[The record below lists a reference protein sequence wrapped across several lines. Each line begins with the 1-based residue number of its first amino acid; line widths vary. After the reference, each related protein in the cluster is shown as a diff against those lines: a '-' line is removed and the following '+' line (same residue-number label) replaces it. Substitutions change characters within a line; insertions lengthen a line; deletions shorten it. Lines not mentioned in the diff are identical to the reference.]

1 LESFQNLPSLYYKST
16 TQAIFGIPKRTLIM
30 RYLFFAITAL
40 FLTACS
46 SSTLDQ
52 AFEARFHDGYYQ
64 KLFQEKEVSPK
75 ELFLINYGVIRQR
88 DYYNYAVEGKTYREI
103 LEQSKQFAGQGLPV
117 KMEYAD
123 YKKVEGLSITTEN
136 DGSSTMRPQEGSS
149 RLVKVFRFNA
159 TYENTSDKDMALLS
173 STFLIKGPYQEHIAT
188 VGYEVNCLL
197 EAGAK
202 VPMGFLVEAKAIRD
216 NVLYA
221 SNYET
226 KQVDLE
232 TLLYNLEVE
241 AVGQE
246 VSSETAYFNDCIRS
260 EARRTPFKVIDYEK
274 DMKQEDWIVMDDSGK
289 IISLKI
295 QPTYLEAEYSD
306 EPIDMNEL
314 Q

>member
-1 LESFQNLPSLYYKST
+1 
-16 TQAIFGIPKRTLIM
+16 M
-30 RYLFFAITAL
+30 RYFFFVVIAILFST
-40 FLTACS
+40 CS
-46 SSTLDQ
+46 SSTLDKP
-52 AFEARFHDGYYQ
+52 FETRFHDGYYQ
-64 KLFQEKEVSPK
+64 KLFQEKEVSSE

-88 DYYNYAVEGKTYREI
+88 DYYNYEVEGKTYSEI
-103 LEQSKQFAGQGLPV
+103 LEQSKQFTKQGLPV
-117 KMEYAD
+117 KTEYAD
-123 YKKVEGLSITTEN
+123 YEKVEGLSIQTKN
-136 DGSSTMRPQEGSS
+136 DGSSTMRPDEGSS
-149 RLVKVFRFNA
+149 RLIKVFRFNA

-173 STFLIKGPYQEHIAT
+173 STFLIKGPFQEHITT
-188 VGYEVNCLL
+188 VAYEINCLL

-202 VPMGFLVEAKAIRD
+202 VPMGFLVEAKAIRN

-232 TLLYNLEVE
+232 TLLYNLEIE

-246 VSSETAYFNDCIRS
+246 VTSETAYFNDCIRS

-274 DMKQEDWIVMDDSGK
+274 DMKEEDWIVMDDSGN

-295 QPTYLEAEYSD
+295 QPTYINAEYSD

-314 Q
+314 R